1 MHRTPINLRTRS
13 KNVFSQPNKSV
24 QKEKV
29 ATNDKKL
36 LNKTF
41 DMNHPRSSSKQDESE
56 DNSMNLIT
64 FLESSHKFDSTGG
77 EMDIPNVNDYSKLS
91 LDAKMELLL
100 NRSSTII
107 KAYDCLHKTI
117 NDYQGIISKLAKE
130 NESLKKENESI
141 KSELIQI
148 STIFECNKKESDSK
162 LKELSKRNEKL
173 NQELRNDEC
182 EFWGVDEI
190 ENEDVISVVIDTA
203 KKFDVVVNAEDISFS
218 KRRNL
223 SETNRM
229 NIPRPIR
236 VKFYNR
242 VKRDQL
248 VKAGR
253 TIRIER
259 HANIDQRN
267 GREFIYVNEALTFNN
282 ELIYGKARE
291 MVRKKKIQKTWC
303 KFGKIFIQG
312 VNTPPRVVN
321 SVQELYEYE

>member
-1 MHRTPINLRTRS
+1 MKP
-13 KNVFSQPNKSV
+13 K
-24 QKEKV
+24 
-29 ATNDKKL
+29 
-36 LNKTF
+36 
-41 DMNHPRSSSKQDESE
+41 
-56 DNSMNLIT
+56 
-64 FLESSHKFDSTGG
+64 
-77 EMDIPNVNDYSKLS
+77 
-91 LDAKMELLL
+91 
-100 NRSSTII
+100 
-107 KAYDCLHKTI
+107 
-117 NDYQGIISKLAKE
+117 
-130 NESLKKENESI
+130 
-141 KSELIQI
+141 
-148 STIFECNKKESDSK
+148 
-162 LKELSKRNEKL
+162 
-173 NQELRNDEC
+173 ELRNDEC
-182 EFWGVDEI
+182 EFWGVVEI